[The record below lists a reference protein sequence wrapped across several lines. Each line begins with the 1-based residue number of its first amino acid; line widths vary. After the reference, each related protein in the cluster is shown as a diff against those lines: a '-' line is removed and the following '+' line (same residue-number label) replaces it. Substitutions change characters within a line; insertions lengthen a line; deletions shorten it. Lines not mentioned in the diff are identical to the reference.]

1 MVASLC
7 RGSLRA
13 KPGGTELLAGA
24 VYSFPIGFLAR
35 FISTDSKVGRRVRVS
50 TEQSRSGNEA
60 TISTIVQLRQNTEE
74 RQLSRAS
81 QGVSVLGG
89 QEGEWSYKL
98 RHALLAAVFIFEY
111 TKRSTWTFH
120 SIYLLCCFY
129 RSYHLGQTQLGLS
142 RVQQ

>member
-60 TISTIVQLRQNTEE
+60 TIVQLRQNTEA
-74 RQLSRAS
+74 RRLSRAS
-81 QGVSVLGG
+81 RSVLGG

>member
-1 MVASLC
+1 MVAPLC

-35 FISTDSKVGRRVRVS
+35 VISTGSSKVGRRVRVS

-60 TISTIVQLRQNTEE
+60 TIVQLRQTTEE
-74 RQLSRAS
+74 MRLSRAS

-98 RHALLAAVFIFEY
+98 RHALLVAVFLFEY